1 MEDTITY
8 SKNETEL
15 FTNLLKDIIYKDV
28 EYQMLEKEDTLPTD
42 ELELLDVLDVNRYDK
57 GQLQLKVI
65 DFVT

>member
-8 SKNETEL
+8 LKNETEL
-15 FTNLLKDIIYKDV
+15 FTNLLNDIIYKDV

-42 ELELLDVLDVNRYDK
+42 ELERLDILDVSRYDK

>member
-1 MEDTITY
+1 MEETITY

-15 FTNLLKDIIYKDV
+15 FTNLLNDIIYKDV

>member
-1 MEDTITY
+1 MEDKITY

-28 EYQMLEKEDTLPTD
+28 VYELLEKEDTLPID

-57 GQLQLKVI
+57 GQLQLKII
-65 DFVT
+65 DFVA

>member
-15 FTNLLKDIIYKDV
+15 LTNLLKDIVYKDV
-28 EYQMLEKEDTLPTD
+28 EYQMLEKEDTLPIN
-42 ELELLDVLDVNRYDK
+42 ELEHLDVLDVNRYDK
-57 GQLQLKVI
+57 GQLQLKII

>member
-1 MEDTITY
+1 
-8 SKNETEL
+8 
-15 FTNLLKDIIYKDV
+15 
-28 EYQMLEKEDTLPTD
+28 MLEKEDTLPTD